1 MAKEAST
8 KRKRMLEQRKKKRK
22 KGSVAVIFSIKD
34 DGTERREIR
43 SAERLIKITR
53 KYSYAV
59 FFSN

>member
-1 MAKEAST
+1 M
-8 KRKRMLEQRKKKRK
+8 
-22 KGSVAVIFSIKD
+22 IFSVKD

-43 SAERLIKITR
+43 SAGRLIKITR